1 VIYLNKNSDEILIIN
16 WESPFFVH
24 IQAKDVHGIMIITEW
39 EATKKHYE
47 LIGEL

>member
-1 VIYLNKNSDEILIIN
+1 VIYLNKNSEEILIIN
-16 WESPFFVH
+16 WASLFFVH

-47 LIGEL
+47 LIGNL